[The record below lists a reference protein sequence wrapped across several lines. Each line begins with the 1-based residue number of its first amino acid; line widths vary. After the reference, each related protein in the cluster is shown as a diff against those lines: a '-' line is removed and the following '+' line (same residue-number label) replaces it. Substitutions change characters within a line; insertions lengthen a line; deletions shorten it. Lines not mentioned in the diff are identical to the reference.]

1 MNSKEDRIKKNHKD
15 FYEYDEIEDYIGQ
28 GGYATVYKAKLKGTN
43 EVRAIKV
50 IKLYQIKR
58 EIQGLKNETIQT
70 YIDGFHNEIE
80 YMKMME
86 GKNNKNTVKYYEHFE
101 DQNLFVIVME
111 LCDCNLEDLKNIKEN
126 NNEHFNSDEIYYI
139 LSQLNNSFKIMV
151 DNQIVHRD
159 LSLRSILIKYENEE
173 KTKYIVKLS
182 DYGIS
187 KQMSELTLEETT
199 IRADFY
205 NFMAPEINLIGKFD
219 LKADLWSLGIII
231 YILFFNKNPFTGEST
246 SAILNQIKNKRE
258 FKKTMDPDLDS
269 LLKRL
274 LVENIDERISWEE
287 YFNHPFFKN
296 KQLINDIIYET
307 PNQIVI
313 KLKIGKKD
321 VSKEVCFLDNEYY
334 LDNNI
339 RKKFDDYNK
348 EIKELN
354 EEKVEIFINDI
365 NDKNNKNKMNKFN
378 KCFTPAKEGEYEI
391 TIIFK
396 SKIKDCRYM
405 FRNCNNIISIDL
417 SSFDST
423 GVNNMHYM
431 FGKCHNLKEVD
442 IGNLVGDN
450 VTDMSYLFNKCF
462 SLEKVKFPSSFNTKN
477 VKKMSFMFNC
487 CHNLS
492 EIRFSNNFKT
502 NNVTTMRAM
511 FKKCYNLKS
520 INLTNFTFEN
530 LSDMGYMFDECIN
543 LENILLNNEFK
554 TPQVTN
560 MTYLFNNC
568 QNLKEI
574 NLSSFNSENIK
585 YLNYMFSGCLQLKN
599 IDLSSFKVKET
610 VNMTYMFNNC
620 SSLENLEIPHFKIAN
635 NSDKINNMFDNLTN
649 IKKIKV
655 NNDCIDNFKES
666 FKDIKEKFSTK

>member
-1 MNSKEDRIKKNHKD
+1 MNSKENQIKKNHKV
-15 FYEYDEIEDYIGQ
+15 FYEYDDIEDYIGQ

-50 IKLYQIKR
+50 MKLFQIKKDI
-58 EIQGLKNETIQT
+58 ENLKDETIQS
-70 YIDGFHNEIE
+70 YIDGFHNEIK
-80 YMKMME
+80 YMKMIE

-101 DQNLFVIVME
+101 NEKLCVIVME
-111 LCDCNLEDLKNIKEN
+111 LCDCNLEELKNIKEK
-126 NNEHFNSDEIYYI
+126 NNEHFNSDEIYNI

-159 LSLRSILIKYENEE
+159 LSLKNILIKYENKE
-173 KTKYIVKLS
+173 KTKYTVKLS

-187 KQMSELTLEETT
+187 KQLAKLTLKTT
-199 IRADFY
+199 KNRAGLY

-231 YILFFNKNPFTGEST
+231 YILYFNKNPFTGEST
-246 SAILNQIKNKRE
+246 SAILNQIKNKRV
-258 FKKTMDPDLDS
+258 FKTTMDADLDS

-313 KLKIGKKD
+313 KLKIVKKD

-339 RKKFDDYNK
+339 RKKFDDYNL

-354 EEKVEIFINDI
+354 EEKVEIFISDI

-378 KCFTPAKEGEYEI
+378 KCFTPEKEGEYEI

-574 NLSSFNSENIK
+574 NLSSFNTENIK
-585 YLNYMFSGCLQLKN
+585 DMNYMFSGCLQLKN

-620 SSLENLEIPHFKIAN
+620 SSLENLEIPYFKIAN
-635 NSDKINNMFDNLTN
+635 NNDKINNMFDNLTN